1 MADTVAPTRMELLN
15 QKQRLVMAQRGH
27 KLLKQKRDALVI
39 EFFNVVKKARDLRS
53 QVDAQ
58 MVSSHKKLAIARSV
72 HGDLFV
78 EANAL
83 AAITIPAVEVKAKN
97 IMGVKIPLITA
108 IDVRRNLL
116 ERGYSPLGSSAQF
129 DDCVEAF
136 ETSLNGIIQLAET
149 ENSLRRL
156 LKEIQKTNRRVNAL
170 EYNVQPTIR
179 ENIRLIQDSLN
190 RLEAERFFALKLTK
204 ARLVKRAE
212 EEAAMVQ
219 AALA

>member
-1 MADTVAPTRMELLN
+1 MELLN

-53 QVDAQ
+53 QVDGQ
-58 MVSSHKKLAIARSV
+58 MVLSHKKLAIARSV

-83 AAITIPAVEVKAKN
+83 AARTVPAVEVKAKN
-97 IMGVKIPLITA
+97 IMGVRIPLITA

-129 DDCVEAF
+129 DDAVESF
-136 ETSLNGIIQLAET
+136 ETSLNGVIQLAET

-170 EYNVQPTIR
+170 EYNVQPMIR
-179 ENIRLIQDSLN
+179 DNIRLIQDSLN

-212 EEAAMVQ
+212 EEEAKMLAA
-219 AALA
+219 AA